1 MCLGA
6 KFQLYIYIHSAAPL
20 SISFFTSTNLPKQE
34 MSSAPRF
41 KDIKAGPAPCSVSM
55 HIFFPVVYKVTYRK
69 LPVVESCNSL
79 EKNLCFKEQAPSYW
93 ISNNISHNAIIL
105 CLLVITWSWGNQSQI
120 FNIEYIRILW
130 NYRLHRTILV
140 CITKPL
146 TRNKQFL
153 KIMICPPFHTNTH
166 KNKMQ

>member
-20 SISFFTSTNLPKQE
+20 SLSGITLLTSTNLPEQE

-55 HIFFPVVYKVTYRK
+55 HFFFFFPAVYKVTYRK

-93 ISNNISHNAIIL
+93 SSNNISNNAIIL
-105 CLLVITWSWGNQSQI
+105 CLLVITWCWGNQSQI
-120 FNIEYIRILW
+120 FNIKYVRIQQ
-130 NYRLHRTILV
+130 NYRLYRTTLV
-140 CITKPL
+140 CIAKPL
-146 TRNKQFL
+146 TRN
-153 KIMICPPFHTNTH
+153 
-166 KNKMQ
+166 